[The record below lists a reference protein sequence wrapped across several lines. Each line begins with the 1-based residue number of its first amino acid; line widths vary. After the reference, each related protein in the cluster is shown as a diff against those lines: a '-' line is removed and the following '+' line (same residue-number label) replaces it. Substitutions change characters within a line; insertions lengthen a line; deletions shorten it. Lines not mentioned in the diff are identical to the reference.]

1 MDVQRSNG
9 AQVETHLTR
18 RELDQYLALYPEK
31 TLSRGTNQLQKSV
44 VEQVHVMIFVKHIG
58 RNF

>member
-1 MDVQRSNG
+1 MDVQWSNG

-31 TLSRGTNQLQKSV
+31 AVYRGTNQLQKSV
-44 VEQVHVMIFVKHIG
+44 VGQVQVMMFVEHIG
-58 RNF
+58 RNT